1 VQIYSLSAQNKL
13 PTIGGISNK
22 QDKTVDDTLKNPNK
36 LLKTGL
42 DTLISATDS
51 LKSDSL
57 IVSRAIEDTLKLP
70 MDVGDLKEII
80 SYEGKDSIIY
90 DLENEMIHLYNGT
103 KVKYDET
110 EITAPET
117 HFNYVEKTVTANSV
131 QSAENGKKDKV
142 VLLQDGKEYKGN
154 KMVYNFDSQKGKIND
169 LITTDDG
176 EGFVHGEEV
185 KMNEHGELFGKNA
198 KYTTC
203 EHEDPHFH
211 IDVERVKIIP
221 DKFFVSGPANLVIAD
236 VPTPLVLPFA
246 IFPLNMNENRSSG
259 VIFPSYGQSPGLGF
273 YLQQGGYYW
282 AVNDYMDLALLGDI
296 YTNGSWRA
304 SIASQYKKRYRY
316 SGNLKF
322 SLGRILQ
329 NDRISPEFT
338 KSNEYKINWS
348 HRQDPKARPNSTF
361 SANVNIT
368 SSNFQRSYTTQT
380 QRDLDNVVSSSVSY
394 NYNFP
399 RSPFSLSVSA
409 RNSLNVN
416 THSLSLTLPSANLN
430 MQTIYPFEKKVR
442 VGSKKWYE
450 NTKVSYSGSFNNSLN
465 TLDTLIFK
473 KELILKKETYQNF
486 KTNITHSIPISTQ
499 FKLFKHFTLSPSI
512 RYTEK
517 WFFKEVQ
524 YTFDE
529 DSIPNNS
536 EIAGVIVS
544 DTLRGFAQSR
554 EFGNIGPS
562 LSTNLYG
569 IFNFK
574 RGKVKAIRH
583 VLSPTIS
590 YNFLPDFS
598 DSFWNNY
605 QQVKYVNEFGEEDTI
620 RLSRFVNSSTSSQKQ
635 SSLSFGL
642 GNRFDMKVR
651 TPKDSINKE
660 KKIELLRSLNLN
672 SGFNFAADSFKMSN
686 ISMRASANFLNR
698 FNLNFNSSFS
708 PYVFDKTE
716 NRVIDNYLLLQNG
729 NRQFARF
736 RDATLTLNT
745 SFSSSDL
752 EEYFSDRGN
761 ESDILEINE
770 NRERFLD
777 FNQQWNIRLN
787 YSFGLRKVLNFSE
800 DNEIDSIV
808 ISRNNLN
815 ATFDLNLTDKW
826 KISGGSGYDFIQKE
840 ITYTN
845 LNITRDLHC
854 WQMSFN
860 VVPFGSLRSYNFRI
874 NVKAAVLQD
883 LKLTRVRSWY
893 DF

>member
-1 VQIYSLSAQNKL
+1 MCVQIYSLSAQSKL
-13 PTIGGISNK
+13 QSRGGISK
-22 QDKTVDDTLKNPNK
+22 KVDKTVDDTLKNPNE

-42 DTLISATDS
+42 DTLISAADSLKTDS
-51 LKSDSL
+51 L
-57 IVSRAIEDTLKLP
+57 VVNRVIEDTIKLP
-70 MDVGDLKEII
+70 MAVGDLTEII
-80 SYEGKDSIIY
+80 TYEAKDSIIY
-90 DLENEMIHLYNGT
+90 DIENEMIHLYNGSQ
-103 KVKYDET
+103 VKYDET
-110 EITAPET
+110 EISASET
-117 HFNYVEKTVTANSV
+117 HFNYVKKTVTANSEKK
-131 QSAENGKKDKV
+131 AENEKKEKV
-142 VLLQDGKEYKGN
+142 VLLQDGKEYKGD
-154 KMVYNFDSQKGKIND
+154 KMVYNFESKKGKIND
-169 LITTDDG
+169 MLTTDDS

-185 KMNEHGELFGKNA
+185 KINEHGELFGKNA
-198 KYTTC
+198 YYTTC
-203 EHEDPHFH
+203 EHEEPHFH
-211 IDVERVKIIP
+211 INVDKVKIIP

-246 IFPLNMNENRSSG
+246 VFPLNMNENRSSG

-304 SIASQYKKRYRY
+304 SIASQYKMRYRY
-316 SGNLKF
+316 SGDLKL
-322 SLGRILQ
+322 SIGRILQ
-329 NDRISPEFT
+329 NDRITPNFI
-338 KSNEYKINWS
+338 KNNEYKINWN
-348 HRQDPKARPNSTF
+348 HRQDAKARPNSTF

-380 QRDLDNVVSSSVSY
+380 QRDLNNVFSSSISY

-399 RSPFSLSVSA
+399 RSPFSLSTSA
-409 RNSLNVN
+409 RHSQNVN
-416 THSLSLTLPSANLN
+416 TNSFNLTLPSVNLN
-430 MQTIYPFEKKVR
+430 MSTIYPFEKKVR
-442 VGSKKWYE
+442 AGSKKWYE
-450 NTKVSYSGSFNNSLN
+450 NTKISYSGSFKNSLS
-465 TLDTLIFK
+465 TLDSLIF
-473 KELILKKETYQNF
+473 EKETYRNF
-486 KTNITHSIPISTQ
+486 ETDITHSIPISTQ
-499 FKLFKHFTLSPSI
+499 FKLFKQFNLNPGI

-517 WFFKEVQ
+517 WFFERLKH
-524 YTFDE
+524 TFDK
-529 DSIPNNS
+529 DSIPAGS
-536 EIAGVIVS
+536 ETAGVLVT
-544 DTLRGFAQSR
+544 DTMRGFTQSR
-554 EFGNIGPS
+554 EFSSIGLS

-574 RGKVKAIRH
+574 RGKIKAIRH
-583 VLSPTIS
+583 VLSPSIS

-598 DSFWNNY
+598 ASFWKNYNEVIVNNE
-605 QQVKYVNEFGEEDTI
+605 NGMIDTVY
-620 RLSRFVNSSTSSQKQ
+620 LSRFIGSSTSRNQQ

-672 SGFNFAADSFKMSN
+672 SSYNFAADSFKMAN

-708 PYVFDKTE
+708 PYVFDKDS
-716 NRVIDNYLLLQNG
+716 NRRVDKYLLLE
-729 NRQFARF
+729 NRQLARF
-736 RDATLTLNT
+736 NNATLTVNT
-745 SFSSSDL
+745 NFSSSDVKD
-752 EEYFSDRGN
+752 YFSDKGN

-777 FNQQWNIRLN
+777 FNQQWNVRLS
-787 YSFGLRKVLNFSE
+787 YSFGLQKLLNYSNE
-800 DNEIDSIV
+800 NEIDSIA
-808 ISRNNLN
+808 ISQNNLN
-815 ATFDLNLTDKW
+815 VTFDLNLTDKW
-826 KISGGSGYDFIQKE
+826 KISGGSGYDFVQKE
-840 ITYTN
+840 VTYTN

-860 VVPFGSLRSYNFRI
+860 LVPFGALRSYNFRI